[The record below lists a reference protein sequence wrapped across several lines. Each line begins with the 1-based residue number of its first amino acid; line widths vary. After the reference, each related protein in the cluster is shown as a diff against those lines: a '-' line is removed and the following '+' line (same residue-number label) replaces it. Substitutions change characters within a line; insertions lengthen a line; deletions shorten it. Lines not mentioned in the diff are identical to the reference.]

1 MVFLSSAEF
10 LSLLQHI
17 HQTANQVMTSW
28 SLQAQHSF
36 TTKTNRASLFVR
48 FVLMILIY
56 SYIFLYILIYSY
68 IFLYILIYSYIFLY
82 ILIILMYTVL
92 RSDVLSNHNNLITVV
107 HTSSSLFSYL
117 SCLFLLC
124 LSHSVILSQS
134 QGTKLEDQSAVSSI

>member
-1 MVFLSSAEF
+1 
-10 LSLLQHI
+10 
-17 HQTANQVMTSW
+17 
-28 SLQAQHSF
+28 
-36 TTKTNRASLFVR
+36 
-48 FVLMILIY
+48 
-56 SYIFLYILIYSY
+56 
-68 IFLYILIYSYIFLY
+68 
-82 ILIILMYTVL
+82 MYTVL